1 MSNSQQQT
9 IQMIEVSKLHFDH
22 KNPRLAEFGILSGT
36 SEEEILKILWESM
49 DARELVQ
56 SMAASGFF
64 PHEALIVANEDGNKN
79 IVIEGNRRL
88 AALKV
93 ILDPDIGAANGWDI
107 PGISEEIT
115 QSLKSVPVMFSSR
128 NDSWRFLGFKHVNG
142 AAKWTS
148 FAKAKYI
155 AHVHRE
161 YGQSISDIARQIGD
175 GFGTVKKL
183 FHGLM
188 VLEQA
193 DRAGVFKIDNRYN
206 TRLAFSHLYTGLGY
220 EGFRDYLGLSGESTE
235 SAEPVPQEKLAHLGE
250 VCTWL
255 YGDKSANQAPAIKS
269 QNPNL
274 RQLNGILKNREAIQ
288 ALRDSND
295 IETAF
300 EFTRPSEAIFE
311 ESLLRSKRELHKAK
325 SYLANGYDKSE
336 GLLRTAG
343 SIADLADSIYE
354 EMERL
359 RTPKRKPERLKE

>member
-1 MSNSQQQT
+1 MPSSQRQHLK
-9 IQMIEVSKLHFDH
+9 MVEVSDLHFDH
-22 KNPRLAEFGILSGT
+22 ENPRLAEFGISHET
-36 SEEEILKILWESM
+36 PEEEILKILWEAM
-49 DARELVQ
+49 DVRELVQ

-64 PHEALIVANEDGNKN
+64 PHEALIVTSEDNKN

-93 ILDPDIGAANGWDI
+93 ILDADIGDDNGWDI
-107 PGISEEIT
+107 PEIREDIKD
-115 QSLKSVPVMFSSR
+115 SLRSVPVMFASR
-128 NDSWRFLGFKHVNG
+128 NESWRFLGFKHVNG

-161 YGQSISDIARQIGD
+161 YDQSLSDIARQIGD

-193 DRAGVFKIDNRYN
+193 DKSEVFKIDNRYN

-220 EGFRDYLGLSGESTE
+220 EGFRDYLGLSDE
-235 SAEPVPQEKLAHLGE
+235 SAELVDPVPKENLAHLGE

-255 YGDKSANQAPAIKS
+255 YGDKSANQAPAIRS

-288 ALRDSND
+288 ALKDSND
-295 IETAF
+295 IESAF

-311 ESLLRSKRELHKAK
+311 ESLLRAKRELHKAK
-325 SYLANGYDKSE
+325 SHLANGYDKSE

-343 SIADLADSIYE
+343 SIAELADSIYE
-354 EMERL
+354 EMDRL
-359 RTPKRKPERLKE
+359 RTPKRKRERLKE

>member
-1 MSNSQQQT
+1 MMANRDQPS
-9 IQMIEVSKLHFDH
+9 IQMVDVDKLHFDRQ
-22 KNPRLAEFGILSGT
+22 NPRLAEFGISDAT
-36 SEEEILKILWESM
+36 SEGEILKILWESM
-49 DARELVQ
+49 DVRELVQ

-64 PHEALIVANEDGNKN
+64 PHEALIVSKEDGTN

-93 ILDPDIGAANGWDI
+93 ILGSYEDESVDWEIPEIPQDIK
-107 PGISEEIT
+107 
-115 QSLKSVPVMFSSR
+115 QSLLSVPVTFSTRSE
-128 NDSWRFLGFKHVNG
+128 SWRFLGFKHVNG

-155 AHVHRE
+155 ALVHRE
-161 YGQSISDIARQIGD
+161 YGQTLPDIARQIGD

-193 DRAGVFKIDNRYN
+193 DSSGVYEIENRFN
-206 TRLAFSHLYTGLGY
+206 NRLAFSHLYTGLGY
-220 EGFRDYLGLSGESTE
+220 EGFRDYLGLAEDSGESI
-235 SAEPVPQEKLAHLGE
+235 EPVPMDKLEHLGE

-255 YGDKSANQAPAIKS
+255 YGDKSANRPPAIKS

-274 RQLNGILKNREAIQ
+274 RQLNGILKSREAIQ

-295 IETAF
+295 IEQAF

-311 ESLLRSKRELHKAK
+311 ESLLRAKRELHKAK
-325 SYLANGYDKSE
+325 SHLANGYDKSE
-336 GLLRTAG
+336 GLLRAAG
-343 SIADLADSIYE
+343 SIAELADSIYE
-354 EMERL
+354 EMDRL
-359 RTPKRKPERLKE
+359 RTPKPKRERLKE

>member
-1 MSNSQQQT
+1 MPNSRQQP
-9 IQMIEVSKLHFDH
+9 IQMIEVSELHFDH
-22 KNPRLAEFGILSGT
+22 ENPRLAEFGILPDT
-36 SEEEILKILWESM
+36 PEEEILKILWESM
-49 DARELVQ
+49 DVRELVQ

-64 PHEALIVANEDGNKN
+64 PHEALIVAKEAGKN

-93 ILDPDIGAANGWDI
+93 ILNAEIGASHGWDI
-107 PGISEEIT
+107 PETSEEIEE
-115 QSLKSVPVMFSSR
+115 SLESVPVMFSSR

-161 YGQSISDIARQIGD
+161 FGQSLSDIARQIGD

-193 DRAGVFKIDNRYN
+193 DRTGVFRIDNRYN

-220 EGFRDYLGLSGESTE
+220 EGFRDYLGLADDSTE
-235 SAEPVPQEKLAHLGE
+235 SVEPVPEENLVHLGE

-295 IETAF
+295 IESAF
-300 EFTRPSEAIFE
+300 EFTRASEAIFE
-311 ESLLRSKRELHKAK
+311 ESLLRAKRELHKTK
-325 SYLANGYDKSE
+325 SHLANGYDKSE

-343 SIADLADSIYE
+343 SIAELADSIYE

-359 RTPKRKPERLKE
+359 RTPKRKRERLKE

>member
-1 MSNSQQQT
+1 MSNSQQQS
-9 IQMIEVSKLHFDH
+9 IQMIQVSELDFDH
-22 KNPRLAEFGILSGT
+22 ENPRLAEFGILSDT
-36 SEEEILKILWESM
+36 PEEEILKILWESM
-49 DARELVQ
+49 DVRELVQ

-64 PHEALIVANEDGNKN
+64 PHEALIVTNDGSKN

-93 ILDPDIGAANGWDI
+93 ILDSDIGATNGWDI
-107 PGISEEIT
+107 PEISEEIKRG
-115 QSLKSVPVMFSSR
+115 LKSVPVMFSSR

-161 YGQSISDIARQIGD
+161 YGQSLSDISRQIGD

-193 DRAGVFKIDNRYN
+193 DSSGVFKIDNRYN

-220 EGFRDYLGLSGESTE
+220 EGFRDYLGISDESTE
-235 SAEPVPQEKLAHLGE
+235 SVDPVPKENLAHLGE
-250 VCTWL
+250 VCSWL
-255 YGDKSANQAPAIKS
+255 YGDKSASQAPAIKS

-295 IETAF
+295 IESAF

-311 ESLLRSKRELHKAK
+311 ESLLRAKRELHKAK
-325 SYLANGYDKSE
+325 SHLAIGYDKSE

-343 SIADLADSIYE
+343 SVTELAESIYD

-359 RTPKRKPERLKE
+359 RTPKRRRERLKE